1 MTNRAILD
9 RHLANIALPTEE
21 QDHSIYAENVVSE
34 FPYAPDGF
42 TTRLEDLAGLAKFL
56 AAIGGFSKDRA
67 VENLEVGDYGS
78 GIVGTFDSHFTLRES
93 GKRVRIPMVMFFDVE
108 NGRVVRFREYY
119 DPVRVLKA
127 FGEYPE

>member
-9 RHLANIALPTEE
+9 RHLANIALPIEE
-21 QDHSIYAENVVSE
+21 QDHSIYADNVVSE

-67 VENLEVGDYGS
+67 VENLEVGDFGS

-93 GKRVRIPMVMFFDVE
+93 GKRVRIPMVMFFDIE
-108 NGRVVRFREYY
+108 SGRVVRFREYY